1 MGRMRAPMKGRPG
14 MSSMAPASQLPGFPG
29 ASHPQHVGSTGFLR
43 DRPQHITLSIK
54 RQTAF
59 NRIGEKSL
67 LNAANSMG
75 RIDDA
80 GQVVWMLAA
89 SDAPDGLRRVP
100 QSTSHIIQALPR
112 GAGSNPS
119 MPADIADALVR
130 AASVPGPNAA
140 RTSAAMPALLAGASG
155 MLDGM
160 KEMIGGARKEHYP
173 TLMALPVLTPET
185 RAEVRALSEE
195 RICEGITAVGAGAR
209 PFVEFDCLLGSRCR
223 RARLAALPKRA
234 RPGSR

>member
-1 MGRMRAPMKGRPG
+1 MR
-14 MSSMAPASQLPGFPG
+14 
-29 ASHPQHVGSTGFLR
+29 
-43 DRPQHITLSIK
+43 
-54 RQTAF
+54 
-59 NRIGEKSL
+59 
-67 LNAANSMG
+67 

-80 GQVVWMLAA
+80 EQVVWMLAA
-89 SDAPDGLRRVP
+89 SDASDRLTRVP

-119 MPADIADALVR
+119 MPAAIADALVR

-140 RTSAAMPALLAGASG
+140 RISAAMPALLAGASG

-185 RAEVRALSEE
+185 RAEVRTLSEE

-209 PFVEFDCLLGSRCR
+209 PFVKFDCLLGSRCR

-234 RPGSR
+234 RPESR